1 MRIKEVNI
9 SNFRCIRELKLD
21 FHERMNIFVG
31 INGSGKSSI
40 LNCLSLLLLQLFIK
54 MKNIKGKGRLFS
66 ENDITV
72 GESLTKNSIKISWH
86 LRNAAEEVGWCMTKD
101 SGRKKTKSDFNGLNK
116 FVQKIYDEPDQ
127 SNRPDLPIGV
137 YYPVNRYVIDIPL
150 QIREHET
157 EQLTTACQT
166 LSSGRNGF
174 SSFFKWFRNREDL
187 ENEERIYQSD
197 YRDRQLEA
205 VRTATESFL
214 PGFQNLR
221 VRRSPLRMTVQK
233 GTEEIIVDQL
243 SDGEKCLLAMAGD
256 LARRLAIANPSAS
269 NPLHGK
275 GVVMI
280 DEIDLHLHPSWQRM
294 IVPLLESTFPDCQFI
309 LTTHSAQVLSHVR
322 NPGSIFLLKFT
333 DHGIQAGHP
342 ESVYGLDSNR
352 ILEDLMEV
360 PERPG
365 EIKILIEKL
374 FDTIDKKDLEKA
386 RHQLG
391 SLKQNIGSDPQLTK
405 AEVDITVR
413 QPGVRS
419 SSEGAGP
426 V

>member
-1 MRIKEVNI
+1 MRIKKMNI
-9 SNFRCIRELKLD
+9 SNFRCIHELELN

-40 LNCLSLLLLQLFIK
+40 LNCLSLLLLQLFMRI
-54 MKNIKGKGRLFS
+54 NIEEEGRSFT

-86 LRNAAEEVGWCMTKD
+86 LRNTAEDVEWCMTKD
-101 SGRKKTKSDFNGLNK
+101 LGRKKTKLYIDELDKLDEKILDELDQYEDF
-116 FVQKIYDEPDQ
+116 
-127 SNRPDLPIGV
+127 DLPIGV

-150 QIREHET
+150 QIQEDET
-157 EQLTTACQT
+157 EQRSAAYQT
-166 LSSGRNGF
+166 LLSGRNGF

-187 ENEERIYQSD
+187 ENEKRIYQSD

-205 VRTATESFL
+205 VRMATESFL

-233 GTEEIIVDQL
+233 GAEEMTVNQL
-243 SDGEKCLLAMAGD
+243 SDGEKCLLAMIGD
-256 LARRLAIANPSAS
+256 LARRLAIANPSLS

-280 DEIDLHLHPSWQRM
+280 DEVDLHLHPSWQRM
-294 IVPLLESTFPDCQFI
+294 IVPLLESTFPNCQFV
-309 LTTHSAQVLSHVR
+309 LTTHSAQILSHVR
-322 NPGSIFLLKFT
+322 EPESIFLLKFT
-333 DHGIQAGHP
+333 DEGIQARHP

-374 FDTIDKKDLEKA
+374 FDTIDRKDLKNA
-386 RHQLG
+386 RNQLNG
-391 SLKQNIGSDPQLTK
+391 LKQSIGTDPQLTK
-405 AEVDITVR
+405 AEVLIRRTEII
-413 QPGVRS
+413 GK
-419 SSEGAGP
+419 
-426 V
+426 